1 VKIGRDVLETDLHK
15 KVGAAL
21 GCPNKHYSGS
31 RKDLVIM
38 KHFLLRTAAILLLP
52 IILASCGVVD
62 AFSGEETVRV
72 YSGRHYDLEQ
82 AFGEFATESGVDV
95 EFLFGGDAELRERL
109 RTEGEDTLAD
119 VFMTVDAANLE
130 LAASEDLLQP
140 MEPADLDLVP
150 ANLVHPETLWVGLS
164 KRVRTI
170 MYHPDR
176 VDPSELSTY
185 EDLADPKWAGRLCM
199 RNSTNVYTQSL
210 VASLIFHHGYDDA
223 LGIVRGWVAN
233 DSEILSNDIL
243 ILETIAAGGCEV
255 GITNHYYLARLLEDD
270 PDFPVLPFWANQ
282 DGRGVHVNVS
292 GAGITADADNPEL
305 ATQLIEWLATTGQE
319 AFVYG
324 NHEYPVNPDVAPPPL
339 IREWGEFKEDA
350 VNASEFASLNADA
363 IRLMNEA
370 GYD

>member
-1 VKIGRDVLETDLHK
+1 
-15 KVGAAL
+15 
-21 GCPNKHYSGS
+21 
-31 RKDLVIM
+31 M
-38 KHFLLRTAAILLLP
+38 KHLPTALRTLALMIVGVTF
-52 IILASCGVVD
+52 ASCGVID
-62 AFSGEETVRV
+62 AFSSDETVRV
-72 YSGRHYDLEQ
+72 YSGRHYDLEE
-82 AFGEFATESGVDV
+82 AFEQFASGTGVDV

-109 RTEGEDTLAD
+109 RTEDEDTLAD

-130 LAASEDLLQP
+130 LAASEGLLQP
-140 MEPADLDLVP
+140 MDTTNLDVISD
-150 ANLVHPETLWVGLS
+150 NLVHPDELWVGLS

-170 MYHPDR
+170 MYHPER

-199 RNSTNVYTQSL
+199 RNSNNVYTQSL
-210 VASLIFHHGYDDA
+210 VASLIYHLGYDGA
-223 LGIVRGWVAN
+223 LEVVGGWVAN
-233 DSEILSNDIL
+233 ETEIMSNDIV
-243 ILETIAAGGCEV
+243 ILETIAAGGCDV

-292 GAGITADADNPEL
+292 GAGVTANADNPEL
-305 ATQLIEWLATTGQE
+305 ATQLIEWLASDGQE

-324 NHEYPVNPDVAPPPL
+324 NHEYPVNPDVLPPPL
-339 IREWGEFKEDA
+339 IRDWGHFKEDPL
-350 VNASEFASLNADA
+350 NAAEFAALNADA

>member
-1 VKIGRDVLETDLHK
+1 MNRFPSVRGMIALVLFSMT
-15 KVGAAL
+15 
-21 GCPNKHYSGS
+21 
-31 RKDLVIM
+31 
-38 KHFLLRTAAILLLP
+38 
-52 IILASCGVVD
+52 LASCGVVD

-72 YSGRHYDLEQ
+72 YSGRHYDLEE
-82 AFGEFATESGVDV
+82 AFEQYASETGVDV

-130 LAASEDLLQP
+130 LAAAEDLLQP
-140 MEPADLDLVP
+140 MDT
-150 ANLVHPETLWVGLS
+150 ANLGMISNHLVHPGRLWIGLS

-176 VDPSELSTY
+176 VDQSELSTY
-185 EDLADPKWAGRLCM
+185 EDLADPRWAGRLCM
-199 RNSTNVYTQSL
+199 RHSNNVYTQSL
-210 VASLIFHHGYDDA
+210 VASLIFHHGYDGA
-223 LGIVRGWVAN
+223 LEIVSGWVAN
-233 DSEILSNDIL
+233 DTEIMSNDIV
-243 ILETIAAGGCEV
+243 ILETIAAGGCDV

-282 DGRGVHVNVS
+282 DDRGVHVNVS
-292 GAGITADADNPEL
+292 GAGVTATADNPEL
-305 ATQLIEWLATTGQE
+305 ATQLIEWLAADGQE

-324 NHEYPVNPDVAPPPL
+324 NHEYPVNPDVPPPPL
-339 IREWGEFKEDA
+339 VRDWGEFKEDPL
-350 VNASEFASLNADA
+350 NAAEFAALNADA

>member
-1 VKIGRDVLETDLHK
+1 MKPFAPVPRTLALVLISLI
-15 KVGAAL
+15 V
-21 GCPNKHYSGS
+21 
-31 RKDLVIM
+31 V
-38 KHFLLRTAAILLLP
+38 
-52 IILASCGVVD
+52 SCGVVN

-72 YSGRHYDLEQ
+72 YSGRHYDLEE
-82 AFGEFATESGVDV
+82 AFEQYASGTGVDV

-130 LAASEDLLQP
+130 LAASEELLQT
-140 MEPADLDLVP
+140 MDTTKLDVISN
-150 ANLVHPETLWVGLS
+150 NLVHPDGLWVGLS

-185 EDLADPKWAGRLCM
+185 EDLADPRWAGRLCM
-199 RNSTNVYTQSL
+199 RNSNNVYTQSL
-210 VASLIFHHGYDDA
+210 VASLIYHHGYEGA
-223 LGIVRGWVAN
+223 LQVVGGWVAN
-233 DSEILSNDIL
+233 DTEIMSNDIV
-243 ILETIAAGGCEV
+243 ILETIAAGGCDV

-282 DGRGVHVNVS
+282 EGRGVHVNVS
-292 GAGITADADNPEL
+292 GAGVTANADNPEL
-305 ATQLIEWLATTGQE
+305 ATQLIEWLATDGQE

-324 NHEYPVNPDVAPPPL
+324 NHEYPVNPDVPPPPL
-339 IREWGEFKEDA
+339 VREWGEFKEDPL
-350 VNASEFASLNADA
+350 NAAEFAALNADA